1 MFWNAFLTLD
11 NQRVHQ
17 LLVQAIWKL
26 LRVVKQNL
34 LDFHQGVGDFLCNVR
49 DSLHRLYRLHRLHRL
64 HMCNHNV
71 MSHKCDPTVATMSI
85 YDLCLDTHLRR
96 VSLCKQP
103 SPLSVCLESQVC
115 NTSIGDLHLRC
126 LPTGSVATPRV
137 VTHFAAI
144 RATRGHFFLALF
156 VRLFGWFVFWFHI
169 VRVNFFP
176 IQFF

>member
-17 LLVQAIWKL
+17 LLVQAIRKV

-34 LDFHQGVGDFLCNVR
+34 LDFYQGVGDFLCNVR
-49 DSLHRLYRLHRLHRL
+49 DSLHRLHRLHR
-64 HMCNHNV
+64 CNHNV
-71 MSHKCDPTVATMSI
+71 MSHKCDSTITTTSI

-103 SPLSVCLESQVC
+103 SPLFVCPESQVC

-144 RATRGHFFLALF
+144 RATNGHFFLVWLCLF
-156 VRLFGWFVFWFHI
+156 WLVACFLVSYC
-169 VRVNFFP
+169 
-176 IQFF
+176 QS

>member
-17 LLVQAIWKL
+17 LLVQAIRKV

-49 DSLHRLYRLHRLHRL
+49 DSLHRLHRLHR
-64 HMCNHNV
+64 CNHNV
-71 MSHKCDPTVATMSI
+71 MSHKCDSTITTTSI

-103 SPLSVCLESQVC
+103 SPLFVCPESQVC

-144 RATRGHFFLALF
+144 RATNGHFFLALL
-156 VRLFGWFVFWFHI
+156 VLVGCLFFGFI
-169 VRVNFFP
+169 LSELFFSYSIFLRTP
-176 IQFF
+176 KV